1 MSSARIAE
9 VVTTNTRLVKIA
21 NAAVVTVPLLVGAL
35 SWLFSLRP
43 FTRFVVGVLLGLLIS
58 ALFYLVQRYRSK
70 LRLSEASCIAQLI
83 HVSTISFSQKRA
95 NSWFSECSGYE
106 KERVNWLNRML
117 EEIWPALNQIRDF
130 VVYGTLKLIFKPL
143 KEQFPGFGAL
153 TISLKEP
160 PIIDFQTKF
169 LGGDLLAIPGVD
181 NTVDNIIVT
190 ALTDLLVWPNR
201 LVFPILGGDYSSL
214 MLRPIGKL
222 KVELVEAQ
230 DIANADLWGK
240 SDPYAMLYI
249 RRKQGCI
256 WTSSTK
262 MNTNCPIWNEIHTFD
277 VEDLDSQVLTIQLF
291 DFDSI
296 SGDDFI
302 GIAQF
307 PLIDIEP
314 DIEQDVWVSIVEDLK
329 KKDDS
334 SIRGKVHIHVSYQ
347 PLPEDRTEG
356 FESNDQS
363 INSPLDTQP
372 SDDQSSSHC
381 TIESEKA
388 SS

>member
-1 MSSARIAE
+1 
-9 VVTTNTRLVKIA
+9 
-21 NAAVVTVPLLVGAL
+21 
-35 SWLFSLRP
+35 
-43 FTRFVVGVLLGLLIS
+43 
-58 ALFYLVQRYRSK
+58 
-70 LRLSEASCIAQLI
+70 
-83 HVSTISFSQKRA
+83 
-95 NSWFSECSGYE
+95 
-106 KERVNWLNRML
+106 ML
-117 EEIWPALNQIRDF
+117 EEIWPALNQAASGLLKLILRSVLDPYKFSIIQKISIKSITLGTVSPRLGGVKFSGGDEDEANLEVELDWRHGQDAKIVIQLQTTGPLLTVQIRDF